1 VRTRPEAATW
11 PDGSA
16 GNCDTMFLQL
26 RNITKRFG
34 SVTAVRAASLDVEKG
49 SFVCFVGPSGCGK
62 TTLLRIIAGLEEPD
76 TGELVLD
83 GTDLSTIPARL
94 RNFGVVFQSYSLFP
108 NMSVRDNV
116 GYGLECRRWKREA
129 VAERAHQMLSL
140 VQLTDQAAKFP
151 HQLSGGQQQRVALAR
166 ALAPEPAVL
175 LLDEP
180 LSALDAKVRE
190 DLRGEIKGLQNELG
204 ITTVMVTHDQ
214 DEAMEMA
221 DRIVVL
227 DSGVVQQVGS
237 AADLYSAPTNRFV
250 AEFIGRMNVLEVGNG
265 AGSTLSRYVPP
276 TARNGKACF
285 IGVRPEHIELTD
297 DSADAEGHV
306 IACEIERHVFLGN
319 VSRVVL
325 RVDGQKLLVELR
337 GAGSTLD
344 PGTKLNVKIP
354 LGAVHYLGEAKP

>member
-1 VRTRPEAATW
+1 
-11 PDGSA
+11 
-16 GNCDTMFLQL
+16 MFLQL

-34 SVTAVRAASLDVEKG
+34 TVTAVRDASLDVGKG
-49 SFVCFVGPSGCGK
+49 AFVCFVGPSGCGK

-76 TGELVLD
+76 AGALRLD
-83 GTDLSTIPARL
+83 GADLSGLPARL

-108 NMSVRDNV
+108 NMTVRENV
-116 GYGLECRRWKREA
+116 AYGLECRRWKRDA
-129 VAERAHQMLSL
+129 VAERVHQMLSL
-140 VQLTDQAAKFP
+140 VQLNDQAVKFP

-190 DLRGEIKGLQNELG
+190 ELRGEIKGLQSELG

-221 DRIVVL
+221 DHIVVL
-227 DSGVVQQVGS
+227 DSGVVQQVGRP
-237 AADLYSAPTNRFV
+237 ADLYSAPANRFV
-250 AEFIGRMNVLEVGNG
+250 AEFIGRMNVLQVGNG
-265 AGSTLSRYVPP
+265 AGASLSRYRPV
-276 TARNGKACF
+276 TVHDGKTCL
-285 IGVRPEHIELTD
+285 IGVRPEHIEPTED
-297 DSADAEGHV
+297 DGDGAEDV
-306 IACEIERHVFLGN
+306 IIGEIERHVFLGN

-344 PGTKLNVKIP
+344 PGTRLSVRIP
-354 LGAVHYLGEAKP
+354 AGAIHYLGEVER

>member
-1 VRTRPEAATW
+1 
-11 PDGSA
+11 
-16 GNCDTMFLQL
+16 
-26 RNITKRFG
+26 
-34 SVTAVRAASLDVEKG
+34 
-49 SFVCFVGPSGCGK
+49 
-62 TTLLRIIAGLEEPD
+62 
-76 TGELVLD
+76 
-83 GTDLSTIPARL
+83 
-94 RNFGVVFQSYSLFP
+94 VVFQSYSLFP

-116 GYGLECRRWKREA
+116 GYGLECRRWKRDA
-129 VAERAHQMLSL
+129 VAERTHQMLSL
-140 VQLTDQAAKFP
+140 VQLMDQAAKFP

-190 DLRGEIKGLQNELG
+190 ELRGEIKGLQNELG

-265 AGSTLSRYVPP
+265 AGSSLSPYLPP
-276 TARNGKACF
+276 NARNGKACF

-306 IACEIERHVFLGN
+306 IAGEIERHVFLGN

-337 GAGSTLD
+337 GAGSALD
-344 PGTKLNVKIP
+344 TGTRLNVRIP
-354 LGAVHYLGEAKP
+354 PGAIHYLGEAKP